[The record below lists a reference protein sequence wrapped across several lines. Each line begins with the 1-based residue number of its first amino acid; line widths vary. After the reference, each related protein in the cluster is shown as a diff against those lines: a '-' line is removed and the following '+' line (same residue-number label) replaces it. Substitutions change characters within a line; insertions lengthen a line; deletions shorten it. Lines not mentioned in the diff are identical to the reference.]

1 MTIANPIYD
10 IVFKY
15 LMEDLDIA
23 KGLLST
29 ILNVEI
35 IELSFQPQETISEN
49 PHETKT
55 IRVYRIDFAAIV
67 KQTDGQTKKVLIE
80 LQKTKRNTNALRFRR
95 YLGENYQKEDTII
108 DINGKE
114 RKRPLEIITIYILGF
129 PLNKTPT
136 AVLHSK
142 PCFRDLVNNES
153 ADYAH
158 AEEFIKLLTHESY
171 FIQIP
176 RLVEPTKTRIEKVL
190 SVFNQTYKSSDE
202 HSLNFELT
210 DDDPLLQKMVN
221 RLTRAIADEEMR
233 RKMNIE
239 DEIEREF
246 AEYQDTIEQ
255 KDEEIKQNKQV
266 IEQNKQVIEQKDQV
280 IEQKDQVIEQKDQV
294 IEQNK
299 QELEQRE
306 KENEELKRQLEA
318 YKKLIGK

>member
-35 IELSFQPQETISEN
+35 SELSFQPQETISEN
-49 PHETKT
+49 PQDTKT
-55 IRVYRIDFAAIV
+55 IRVYRIDFAAVI
-67 KQTDGQTKKVLIE
+67 KQVDGQTKKVLIE
-80 LQKTKRNTNALRFRR
+80 LQKTKRNTNVTRFRR
-95 YLGENYQKEDTII
+95 YLGENFQKEDTIV
-108 DINGKE
+108 DENGKE
-114 RKRPLEIITIYILGF
+114 KKRPLEIITIYLLGF
-129 PLNKTPT
+129 PLNKIPT
-136 AVLHSK
+136 AILHSK
-142 PCFRDLVNNES
+142 PCFYDVVNNVNAE
-153 ADYAH
+153 YAQL
-158 AEEFIKLLTHESY
+158 EDFVKLLTHESY

-176 RLVEPTKTRIEKVL
+176 KLVEPTKTRVEKVL
-190 SVFNQTYKSSDE
+190 SIFNQTFKSSDD
-202 HSLNFELT
+202 HSLNYDLI

-255 KDEEIKQNKQV
+255 KDEEIRLKNEEL
-266 IEQNKQVIEQKDQV
+266 EQNRKRIE
-280 IEQKDQVIEQKDQV
+280 
-294 IEQNK
+294 
-299 QELEQRE
+299 ELEQRLAE
-306 KENEELKRQLEA
+306 K
-318 YKKLIGK
+318 